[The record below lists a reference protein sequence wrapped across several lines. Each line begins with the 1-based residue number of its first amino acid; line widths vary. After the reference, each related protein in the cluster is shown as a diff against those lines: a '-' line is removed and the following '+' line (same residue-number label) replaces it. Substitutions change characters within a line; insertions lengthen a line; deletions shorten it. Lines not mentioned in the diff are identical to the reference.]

1 MSLPVLPD
9 TNQLR
14 AGLELFR
21 TSIAERLSETL
32 PLTFEQ
38 AFAGVDYGK
47 KGEDFTVAE
56 IAATIIE
63 GFQPDEWIESI
74 IFDRS
79 FLRFRVN
86 TTNIKVLNQ
95 VDPLSHS
102 TPSGQLKYSSNNSG
116 KGKKVIIEYSSPNI
130 IKEFHLGHLQ
140 STVIGAF
147 LANLYKAC
155 GWEVISMNY
164 LGDWGTQFSLVA
176 TGYEKYGSQE
186 EYNNDPLMHLYNVYI
201 KVTQDVEADPKKYQ
215 EAYNRLNIKF
225 EVYTGESNVNK
236 ESMEKALGQLE
247 HMGLISDREGA
258 REVDLKKWNLMAPI
272 VRKLDGTSTY
282 IIRDI
287 GGAIERYEQYKFDKM
302 IYVVGS
308 AQDFHLTQFFKVLEL
323 MGFPWAKNLLH
334 INYRMVQGMSTR
346 KGTMVF
352 LDRIIKKAG
361 DMMHEQMK
369 KNEDKYAAVED
380 LETMSLEIAI
390 TGIKIQDMA
399 AKQIPTTADTYSTK
413 TLAMDNNN
421 KNSNIPHTL
430 AATRAGIHPA
440 PPPIFSP
447 TAAPTFAFGTIGP
460 GVTEN
465 PSVDASA
472 SARPAS
478 ASADVS
484 VTVPMVA
491 RRVPALAGDD
501 SSELPSFTRSEE
513 KVGAVSLTKASWVDI
528 DEGWTPVTHKT
539 SRTHRERRSSL
550 NRSEHTNSN
559 ASDLGSSSD
568 ESESTVAR
576 TTNEMSSEELD
587 ALVRRHE
594 AIIVQYR
601 AALMA
606 RTPASKATTKGQ
618 STRDEGNAP
627 SIESLAPE
635 VTSSVTESKN
645 NSSREPGSRRVTVE
659 EIEDE
664 DEFPYLNQAPKS
676 SRTIIE
682 DAGEDLID
690 LSSRASVAPD
700 FRKLRRPYLPIR
712 DLQRRYLNQS
722 PA

>member
-1 MSLPVLPD
+1 MFWAVSGLKKQRERQPRHPRTAFATFD

-14 AGLELFR
+14 AGLESFR

-47 KGEDFTVAE
+47 KGEDFMVALPRFRVPGKVAE

-86 TTNIKVLNQ
+86 TTNMICKVLN
-95 VDPLSHS
+95 
-102 TPSGQLKYSSNNSG
+102 QLKYSSNNSG

-155 GWEVISMNY
+155 GWEVILMNY

-201 KVTQDVEADPKKYQ
+201 KVTRDVEADPKVKHGWRETSLKKYQ
-215 EAYNRLNIKF
+215 EAYNWLNIKF

-282 IIRDI
+282 IICDI

-334 INYRMVQGMSTR
+334 IHYRMVQGMSTR
-346 KGTMVF
+346 KGTAVF

-399 AKQIPTTADTYSTK
+399 AKQINDYTFNWDRMLSFKGDTGAYLQYAHAQ
-413 TLAMDNNN
+413 LASIGR
-421 KNSNIPHTL
+421 KNPHLLPLPPASQIAMHTL
-430 AATRAGIHPA
+430 AQYPRTCEITFLLGTYPDVVEVALKTHEPRGLVHVILTGWDSVIVKGEEDVQKARAKMYLYDCA
-440 PPPIFSP
+440 REVL
-447 TAAPTFAFGTIGP
+447 AAAMRLL
-460 GVTEN
+460 
-465 PSVDASA
+465 SV
-472 SARPAS
+472 RP
-478 ASADVS
+478 
-484 VTVPMVA
+484 
-491 RRVPALAGDD
+491 L
-501 SSELPSFTRSEE
+501 
-513 KVGAVSLTKASWVDI
+513 
-528 DEGWTPVTHKT
+528 
-539 SRTHRERRSSL
+539 ER
-550 NRSEHTNSN
+550 
-559 ASDLGSSSD
+559 
-568 ESESTVAR
+568 
-576 TTNEMSSEELD
+576 M
-587 ALVRRHE
+587 
-594 AIIVQYR
+594 
-601 AALMA
+601 
-606 RTPASKATTKGQ
+606 
-618 STRDEGNAP
+618 
-627 SIESLAPE
+627 
-635 VTSSVTESKN
+635 
-645 NSSREPGSRRVTVE
+645 
-659 EIEDE
+659 
-664 DEFPYLNQAPKS
+664 
-676 SRTIIE
+676 
-682 DAGEDLID
+682 
-690 LSSRASVAPD
+690 
-700 FRKLRRPYLPIR
+700 
-712 DLQRRYLNQS
+712 
-722 PA
+722 